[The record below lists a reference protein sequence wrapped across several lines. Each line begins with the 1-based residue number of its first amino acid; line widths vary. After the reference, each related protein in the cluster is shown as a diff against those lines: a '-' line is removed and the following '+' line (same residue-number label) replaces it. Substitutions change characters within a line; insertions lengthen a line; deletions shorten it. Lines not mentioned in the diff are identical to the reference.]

1 MYNYTFKRVYYKG
14 GEAMTLQDVFKEWQ
28 TLLEDPNIDES
39 TKFAIMYRMYI
50 EQPNNHEYWQT
61 LIDTLNILRT
71 YDQFK
76 LAFATNIT
84 IEEFKKQLTQDIQI
98 DKLQKVAT
106 TYPELNNNYVSF
118 TQVIEYLQELSK
130 AQDIRAIADGI
141 HKILDYIIST
151 ISSKEEQ
158 AQKQTG
164 FLDNY
169 ITMKIQTFSL

>member
-39 TKFAIMYRMYI
+39 IKFAIMYRMYI

-84 IEEFKKQLTQDIQI
+84 IEEFK
-98 DKLQKVAT
+98 
-106 TYPELNNNYVSF
+106 NS
-118 TQVIEYLQELSK
+118 
-130 AQDIRAIADGI
+130 
-141 HKILDYIIST
+141 
-151 ISSKEEQ
+151 
-158 AQKQTG
+158 
-164 FLDNY
+164 
-169 ITMKIQTFSL
+169 